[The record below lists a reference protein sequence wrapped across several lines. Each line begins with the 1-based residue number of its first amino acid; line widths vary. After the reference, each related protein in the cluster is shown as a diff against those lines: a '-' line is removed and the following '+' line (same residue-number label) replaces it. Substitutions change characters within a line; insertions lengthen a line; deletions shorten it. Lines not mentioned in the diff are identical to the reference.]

1 MALAD
6 RARKLVGPM
15 PRDTDPNVSTP
26 IPLPRRRYRKIP
38 RRRTW
43 RAVFDVLA
51 MLGALVYAAWLIY
64 WFTAIRLPAPRDDL
78 IPDSQFSE
86 MRARRAMAEIF
97 GLGNHEFG
105 SFLLEYVTYV
115 SIQKCIP
122 VHIGW

>member
-1 MALAD
+1 MAIAEH
-6 RARKLVGPM
+6 ARKLVGPM
-15 PRDTDPNVSTP
+15 PPSTDATIATP
-26 IPLPRRRYRKIP
+26 SPPPRRRYRRIH

-51 MLGALVYAAWLIY
+51 MLAALAYATWLIY
-64 WFTAIRLPAPRDDL
+64 WFTAIRLPAPKDDL
-78 IPDSQFSE
+78 IPDSEFSE

-115 SIQKCIP
+115 SLQKISP
-122 VHIGW
+122 VQI